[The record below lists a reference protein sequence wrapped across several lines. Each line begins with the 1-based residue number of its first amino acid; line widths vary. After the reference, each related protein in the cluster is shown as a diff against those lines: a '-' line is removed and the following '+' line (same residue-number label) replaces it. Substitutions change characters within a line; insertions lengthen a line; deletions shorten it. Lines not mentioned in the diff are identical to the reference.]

1 MRLMLSTKTRGVP
14 GDSRERLFAAMPYA
28 MIVLHGTANVP
39 PQARGAALAIGNFD
53 GVHRGHQALLQAVR
67 DAAAK
72 TGGKAGVMLFEPH
85 PREFFQPDK
94 PHFRLTPLPRKLEL
108 LEAFGLDLA
117 VVLRFDAALAGLS
130 AEAFIAQLL
139 VQELHVA
146 HVVVGYDFH
155 FGKGRTG
162 DPETLRRAA
171 AAHGFGVTVVAQVA
185 EAGEVFSSSA
195 IRAELAQGDVQGAAE
210 MLGHWWRVIGTV
222 TGGAKRGTGLGF
234 PTANI
239 ALAPGTALAH
249 GSYAVRVLVDGKTHP
264 AAAYLGTRP
273 TFDDGVPVLEV
284 FLLDF
289 DEDLY
294 GREIAVDF
302 IAHIRGDRRFDGI
315 DGLKAQ
321 MQADCD
327 HARAVLAHAPSTPGD
342 PKLG

>member
-1 MRLMLSTKTRGVP
+1 MLGDALERG
-14 GDSRERLFAAMPYA
+14 MPPT
-28 MIVLHGTANVP
+28 MIVLHGIENVP
-39 PQARGAALAIGNFD
+39 LEVRGAALAIGNFD
-53 GVHRGHQALLQAVR
+53 GVHRGHQALLRAAK

-72 TGGKAGVMLFEPH
+72 TGAKAGVILFEPH
-85 PREFFQPDK
+85 PREVFQPDK

-108 LEAFGLDLA
+108 LEATGLDLA

-130 AEAFIAQLL
+130 AEAFIDLVL
-139 VQELHVA
+139 VQALGVG
-146 HVVVGYDFH
+146 HVVVGYDFR
-155 FGKGRTG
+155 FGKGRAG
-162 DPETLRRAA
+162 DPETLSRAG
-171 AAHGFGVTVVAQVA
+171 AAHGFGTTVVAQVA

-210 MLGHWWRVIGTV
+210 MLGHWWRV
-222 TGGAKRGTGLGF
+222 TGKVVSGANRGTGLGF

-249 GSYAVRVLVDGKTHP
+249 GIYAVRVRFDGKIHP

-273 TFDDGVPVLEV
+273 TFDDGAPVLEV

-289 DEDLY
+289 DDDLY

-302 IAHIRGDRRFDGI
+302 IAHIRDDRRFDSAEA
-315 DGLKAQ
+315 LAAQ

-327 HARAVLAHAPSTPGD
+327 RARQVLAEAPDQP
-342 PKLG
+342 